1 MRHSRDI
8 DDLRADVAANC
19 RVLLALAEKQGLRA
33 LVTETVRD
41 AEYQKMLAK
50 KGYAAAGAVT
60 PSFHAEHAGLAFDI
74 CKNEAGHEYDDP
86 AFFVKMGNLGKKV
99 GFSWGG
105 DWRSFP
111 DRPHFQWDAGGTYT
125 SAMVRARRYP
135 PPMPRFEEE
144 EMTQQEFNERM
155 ETYLKT
161 LAQQQP
167 AHWSAEARAWAE
179 AAGLIA
185 GDETGN
191 RQYRSFLTREQL
203 AVLLHRYAKLTG
215 QTKNE

>member
-19 RVLLALAEKQGLRA
+19 RVLLALAEKQGLHA

-41 AEYQKMLAK
+41 SEYQKMLAK

-60 PSFHAEHAGLAFDI
+60 PSFHADHAGLAFDI
-74 CKNEAGHEYDDP
+74 CKNEKDHAYDDP
-86 AFFVKMGNLGKKV
+86 AFFARMGELGKKV

-155 ETYLKT
+155 EAYLKA
-161 LAQQQP
+161 LAQRDP
-167 AHWSAEARAWAE
+167 ADWSAEARAWAE
-179 AAGLIA
+179 KTGLIA

-191 RQYRSFLTREQL
+191 KQYRSFLTREQL

>member
-19 RVLLALAEKQGLRA
+19 RTLIALAEREGLHA

-41 AEYQKMLAK
+41 GEYQKMLAE
-50 KGYAAAGAVT
+50 KGYAAKGAVV
-60 PSFHAEHAGLAFDI
+60 PSFHANHAGLAFDI

-203 AVLLHRYAKLTG
+203 AVLLYRYAKLTG

>member
-19 RVLLALAEKQGLRA
+19 RTLIALAEREGLHA

-41 AEYQKMLAK
+41 GEYQKMLAE
-50 KGYAAAGAVT
+50 KGYAAKGAVV
-60 PSFHAEHAGLAFDI
+60 PSFHANHAGLAFDI

-125 SAMVRARRYP
+125 SAMVRARHYP